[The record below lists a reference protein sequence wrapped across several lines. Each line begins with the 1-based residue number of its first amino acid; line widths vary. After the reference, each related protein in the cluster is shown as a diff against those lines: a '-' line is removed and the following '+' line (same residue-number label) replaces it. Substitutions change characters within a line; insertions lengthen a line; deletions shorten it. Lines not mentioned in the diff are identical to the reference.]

1 MLHAAFQLVKHRVSP
16 IDLVAVDTC
25 SGRRLY
31 SFLSVAWGIIAD
43 VDSESERFRSLGN
56 ARFTVGAVVRII
68 GRHASRLRCSETEL
82 VTVHVGSLKM
92 TDVKLQDVKL
102 TDHIAGRKI
111 VRREIAGH
119 EIDGNE
125 IVGHENAGHEIARH
139 CFVRSISRA
148 ALQMRQ
154 LEQRFQR
161 TH

>member
-68 GRHASRLRCSETEL
+68 GRHASRLRCSENRASNCSRGVAENDG
-82 VTVHVGSLKM
+82 HV
-92 TDVKLQDVKL
+92 
-102 TDHIAGRKI
+102 IAGR
-111 VRREIAGH
+111 
-119 EIDGNE
+119 EIDGPY
-125 IVGHENAGHEIARH
+125 
-139 CFVRSISRA
+139 SRA
-148 ALQMRQ
+148 
-154 LEQRFQR
+154 
-161 TH
+161 

>member
-1 MLHAAFQLVKHRVSP
+1 MRPGCAAL
-16 IDLVAVDTC
+16 
-25 SGRRLY
+25 
-31 SFLSVAWGIIAD
+31 
-43 VDSESERFRSLGN
+43 N
-56 ARFTVGAVVRII
+56 
-68 GRHASRLRCSETEL
+68 TEL

-92 TDVKLQDVKL
+92 TDMKLQDVKL

-148 ALQMRQ
+148 ALQMRK
-154 LEQRFQR
+154 LKQRFQS
-161 TH
+161 THKSLMAWLIQLDDRCERSLAHKRHLLYGPLRQQFV